1 VDRLPAGSIAALF
14 TRLRSSKTKDLISKI
29 RAESIAEYFKSYY
42 SSAVSSR
49 ASVSSNR
56 ADKRWSMKPESPEPG
71 PLRYKSES
79 WRDAGNNL
87 RRELPSSLGQV
98 DNLNP
103 DARERSRLLQL
114 LGSINYK
121 IVKGNRVYIEVGGI
135 VYKTLWGLYWRSVFT
150 GVEHYLL
157 RCQQISSVWTDGSNA
172 VDMIDL
178 PITRTKEGWT
188 AQGHSLM
195 FMLNRD

>member
-1 VDRLPAGSIAALF
+1 MKQEQR
-14 TRLRSSKTKDLISKI
+14 TR
-29 RAESIAEYFKSYY
+29 AY
-42 SSAVSSR
+42 
-49 ASVSSNR
+49 
-56 ADKRWSMKPESPEPG
+56 EPG
-71 PLRYKSES
+71 AWRIEES
-79 WRDAGNNL
+79 TV
-87 RRELPSSLGQV
+87 RREAHLFYQFGQLDAV
-98 DNLNP
+98 NP
-103 DARERSRLLQL
+103 DARERSRLLGL

-121 IVKGNRVYIEVGGI
+121 ILTGNRVYLEVGGI

-157 RCQQISSVWTDGSNA
+157 RCQQISGSIWSEETTA

-188 AQGHSLM
+188 AKGHSLM